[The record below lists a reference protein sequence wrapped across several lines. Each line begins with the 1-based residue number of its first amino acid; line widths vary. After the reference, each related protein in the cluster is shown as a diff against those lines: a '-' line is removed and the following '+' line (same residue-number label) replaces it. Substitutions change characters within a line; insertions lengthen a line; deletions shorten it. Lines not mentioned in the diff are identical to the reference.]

1 MANKLQ
7 QHFTVIRDREE
18 VIRDICTQEKLL
30 AIFEEWSEEQQEL
43 FLDYCTGVRG
53 VKMLYDQYFKI
64 TMNPETSPE
73 RLEDILSLILQEKVQ
88 ILQILP
94 NESTRIA
101 AEKSLLVLDI
111 VVQLENGSIANVEVQ
126 KIGYAFP
133 GQRSA
138 CYSADL
144 LMRQYKRVKAKKKK
158 QFRYSDIKK
167 VYTIIFFETSTGD
180 FHDFQDI
187 YMHRSKQ
194 IVDTGLQIELLQ
206 EYIFIALD
214 IFKKKL
220 HNRGIDKENRLEAW
234 LTFLSED
241 DPEWILNLIETY
253 PEFKDLYQEVYDVC
267 RNTEDI
273 MGLFSEELLELD
285 KNTVEYMIDEMQNE
299 INETNQQLEEQK
311 QQLRIQKLQLEEK
324 DALIAKLQSQLAN
337 K

>member
-187 YMHRSKQ
+187 YLHRSKQ

>member
-1 MANKLQ
+1 
-7 QHFTVIRDREE
+7 
-18 VIRDICTQEKLL
+18 
-30 AIFEEWSEEQQEL
+30 
-43 FLDYCTGVRG
+43 
-53 VKMLYDQYFKI
+53 
-64 TMNPETSPE
+64 
-73 RLEDILSLILQEKVQ
+73 
-88 ILQILP
+88 
-94 NESTRIA
+94 
-101 AEKSLLVLDI
+101 
-111 VVQLENGSIANVEVQ
+111 
-126 KIGYAFP
+126 
-133 GQRSA
+133 
-138 CYSADL
+138 
-144 LMRQYKRVKAKKKK
+144 
-158 QFRYSDIKK
+158 
-167 VYTIIFFETSTGD
+167 
-180 FHDFQDI
+180 
-187 YMHRSKQ
+187 MHRSKQ

>member
-64 TMNPETSPE
+64 TMNPETAPE
-73 RLEDILSLILQEKVQ
+73 RLEDILSLILQEKVE

-311 QQLRIQKLQLEEK
+311 HQLRIQKLQLEEK

>member
-311 QQLRIQKLQLEEK
+311 HQLRIQRLQLEEK

>member
-180 FHDFQDI
+180 FHDFQNI
-187 YMHRSKQ
+187 YLHRSKQ

-311 QQLRIQKLQLEEK
+311 HQLRIQKLQLEEK

>member
-311 QQLRIQKLQLEEK
+311 HQLRIQKLQLEEK

>member
-53 VKMLYDQYFKI
+53 VKMFYDQYFKI

-187 YMHRSKQ
+187 YLHRSKQ

-311 QQLRIQKLQLEEK
+311 HQLRIQKLQLEEK

>member
-180 FHDFQDI
+180 FHDFQNI
-187 YMHRSKQ
+187 YLHRSKQ

-220 HNRGIDKENRLEAW
+220 HNMGIDKENRLEAW

-311 QQLRIQKLQLEEK
+311 HQLRIQQLQLEEK

>member
-180 FHDFQDI
+180 FHDFQNI
-187 YMHRSKQ
+187 YLHRSKQ

>member
-187 YMHRSKQ
+187 SLLRSKQ

-311 QQLRIQKLQLEEK
+311 HQLRIQKLQLEEK

>member
-1 MANKLQ
+1 M
-7 QHFTVIRDREE
+7 
-18 VIRDICTQEKLL
+18 
-30 AIFEEWSEEQQEL
+30 
-43 FLDYCTGVRG
+43 
-53 VKMLYDQYFKI
+53 
-64 TMNPETSPE
+64 
-73 RLEDILSLILQEKVQ
+73 
-88 ILQILP
+88 
-94 NESTRIA
+94 
-101 AEKSLLVLDI
+101 DI

-180 FHDFQDI
+180 FHDFQNI
-187 YMHRSKQ
+187 YLHRSKQ

-311 QQLRIQKLQLEEK
+311 HQLRIQKLQLEEK

>member
-187 YMHRSKQ
+187 YLHRSKQ

-206 EYIFIALD
+206 EYVFIALD

-311 QQLRIQKLQLEEK
+311 HQLRIQKLQLEEK